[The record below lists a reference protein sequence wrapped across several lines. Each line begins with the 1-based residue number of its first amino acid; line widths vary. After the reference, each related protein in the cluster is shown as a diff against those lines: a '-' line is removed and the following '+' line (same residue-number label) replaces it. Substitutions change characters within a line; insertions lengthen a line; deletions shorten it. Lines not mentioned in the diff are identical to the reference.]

1 VPVVCTMDQMA
12 GKHDSGN
19 AEFVVVYRRRRVG
32 KTILV
37 NQFFDNIF
45 LFKVTGLAIKDKT
58 ARRQDSQS
66 QENVSRQGHRLM

>member
-1 VPVVCTMDQMA
+1 MDQMA
-12 GKHDSGN
+12 GKHDSGK
-19 AEFVVVYRRRRVG
+19 AEFVVVYRRRSVG
-32 KTILV
+32 KTFLV

-45 LFKVTGLAIKDKT
+45 LFKVTGLAVKDKT